1 MKKIFRIIGILIVIF
16 LVISLIWYVL
26 VDKKYGEYE
35 KGLKK
40 SNITNQYYNN
50 FDKNYQY
57 GVVRP
62 GFLRTEGNLFISD
75 GKKDEISLIIWPNLI
90 TDGYEYGLRIQDHDT
105 KAGYEILL
113 NEKFEPIDKSNKKEM
128 DIMKNQKKEIEKVK
142 GIAKEVWNIK

>member
-1 MKKIFRIIGILIVIF
+1 MKKRFKIIGILIVIF
-16 LVISLIWYVL
+16 FVISLIWYVL
-26 VDKKYGEYE
+26 VDKKYGKYE

-40 SNITNQYYNN
+40 SDITGQYYNN

-90 TDGYEYGLRIQDHDT
+90 TNEYEYGLRIQDHDT
-105 KAGYEILL
+105 KVGYEILL
-113 NEKFEPIDKSNKKEM
+113 NEKFEPIDKSNKQGIVAMNKE
-128 DIMKNQKKEIEKVK
+128 KEKVEK
-142 GIAKEVWNIK
+142 IKEIAKEVWNIK